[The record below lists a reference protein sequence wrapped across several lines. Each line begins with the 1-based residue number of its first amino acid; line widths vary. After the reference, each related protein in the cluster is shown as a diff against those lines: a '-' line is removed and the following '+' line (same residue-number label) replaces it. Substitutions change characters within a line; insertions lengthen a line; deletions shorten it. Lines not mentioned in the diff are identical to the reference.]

1 MDTENEYLEAM
12 NQLKEKF
19 DKLEDK
25 EKMIKGLIK
34 KLRADMCVI
43 YGITKGIDTTLIGGM
58 EAPEAFFSCWELLA
72 TKVYDA
78 ANFHILGD
86 PTFKTIEINLPSELF
101 PDQVADP
108 EMLIINS

>member
-34 KLRADMCVI
+34 KLRADMCHLETNKN
-43 YGITKGIDTTLIGGM
+43 YL
-58 EAPEAFFSCWELLA
+58 
-72 TKVYDA
+72 
-78 ANFHILGD
+78 HILNKSNKEFILN
-86 PTFKTIEINLPSELF
+86 TF
-101 PDQVADP
+101 
-108 EMLIINS
+108 